1 MQKNRFATYLSMV
14 LSLVGLVLLLAL
26 PFVNMQGVR
35 SFSFFGLLSGSG
47 FLKALVMV
55 LALVAPV
62 AAIVLPLL
70 KKKGLGAIAALLGVI
85 LVWVAYSLQVGPYGH
100 ACTMGAGGTLYFLAL
115 LAALV
120 LRTATGRSHLSA
132 SPSAATSRAARR
144 WAFASSPL
152 CWRCWSARS
161 SFTSLSS
168 SIR

>member
-1 MQKNRFATYLSMV
+1 MQKNRFATYLSMA

-70 KKKGLGAIAALLGVI
+70 KKGSGAIAALLGAD
-85 LVWVAYSLQVGPYGH
+85 LGL
-100 ACTMGAGGTLYFLAL
+100 GG
-115 LAALV
+115 
-120 LRTATGRSHLSA
+120 G
-132 SPSAATSRAARR
+132 
-144 WAFASSPL
+144 
-152 CWRCWSARS
+152 
-161 SFTSLSS
+161 
-168 SIR
+168 

>member
-115 LAALV
+115 LAA
-120 LRTATGRSHLSA
+120 RRAQATDLFSVMTMVA
-132 SPSAATSRAARR
+132 SLM
-144 WAFASSPL
+144 SST
-152 CWRCWSARS
+152 RIWS
-161 SFTSLSS
+161 
-168 SIR
+168 I